1 MTAAGA
7 HSTPRWPLFYLER
20 AMSWKSNKRYAAAK
34 VLGVRA
40 ARTPWSV
47 LREQLK
53 EAPKEIQEEYEKILG
68 PRPVEKD

>member
-34 VLGVRA
+34 GLGVRA

-53 EAPKEIQEEYEKILG
+53 EAPEDVQKEYEKILG
-68 PRPVEKD
+68 PRPASKD

>member
-1 MTAAGA
+1 
-7 HSTPRWPLFYLER
+7 
-20 AMSWKSNKRYAAAK
+20 MSWKSNKRYAAAK

-47 LREQLK
+47 LREQLR

-68 PRPVEKD
+68 PRPAEKE